1 MSKYIGYK
9 IIISVFLF
17 VQLYQVKSSEATSP
31 HITDGS
37 GKAPSC
43 GAGLKCEPTGVR
55 VEKVMLF
62 DGLREVE
69 IIEDC
74 HCEAALS
81 QCMRVPALKTFN
93 FETPYETV
101 VDVGKC
107 AGSKAERGLF
117 CETKHTFTQ
126 NTHTHTETF
135 FFITSY
141 VFDFRNKF
149 KLKWENLNLMGEQ
162 G

>member
-1 MSKYIGYK
+1 M
-9 IIISVFLF
+9 L
-17 VQLYQVKSSEATSP
+17 VQIYQIKSSEATSP
-31 HITDGS
+31 LITDGS
-37 GKAPSC
+37 SKAPSC
-43 GAGLKCEPTGVR
+43 GAGLTCESTGVR
-55 VEKVMLF
+55 VERVMLF

-74 HCEAALS
+74 HCEAILS

-117 CETKHTFTQ
+117 CETNHTFTQ
-126 NTHTHTETF
+126 NTDTHTHIS
-135 FFITSY
+135 FI
-141 VFDFRNKF
+141 NI
-149 KLKWENLNLMGEQ
+149 LMYLTH
-162 G
+162 